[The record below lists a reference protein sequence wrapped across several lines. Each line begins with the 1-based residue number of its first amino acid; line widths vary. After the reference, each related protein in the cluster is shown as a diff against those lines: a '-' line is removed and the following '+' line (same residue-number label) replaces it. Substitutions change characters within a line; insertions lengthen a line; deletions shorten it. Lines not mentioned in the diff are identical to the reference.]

1 MATALGSQTQI
12 GYITEV
18 TAGTTPA
25 TPSIYYIPV
34 KANTLN
40 YVRGDIKDNLIV
52 SHRQAVDTQQG
63 NISINGEIDT
73 DVFALGATPTGHQG
87 FDPFYESVFGAAWT
101 SNVLKFPTSG
111 ITPKTFTIEKKI
123 TTDGGTSQYFR
134 TKGMTCHSFSISS
147 SAASNDPIGIK
158 FSFSGLDQDALATTA
173 ITGLVTTNATFP
185 STPTLITNVNTGN
198 WVKLNTVAAT
208 NVTAWTLDVKN
219 TANYNYVVNNPAANS
234 ITYGD
239 VEVSGSMT
247 FLFQSVTE
255 YNYFIGNSYH
265 VLEIKLADTVPKSY
279 TFLMSKV
286 KFTAA
291 TQTIPNAGTLLV
303 TLPFR
308 AHYNTTD
315 NSSLVITRA

>member
-12 GYITEV
+12 GYITEI
-18 TAGTTPA
+18 TAGTTPG

-52 SHRQAVDTQQG
+52 THRQSVDTQQG

-73 DVFALGATPTGHQG
+73 NVFALGATPTGHQG
-87 FDPFYESVFGAAWT
+87 FDPFYESVFGAAWS

-123 TTDGGTSQYFR
+123 TTDAGTSQYFR

-147 SAASNDPIGIK
+147 TATSNEPIGIK
-158 FSFSGLDQDALATTA
+158 FSFSGLNQDALATTP
-173 ITGLVTTNATFP
+173 ITGLVPTNATFP

-219 TANYNYVVNNPAANS
+219 AANYNYVVNNPAADS

-265 VLEIKLADTVPKSY
+265 VLEIKLADNVPKSY

-291 TQTIPNAGTLLV
+291 TQTVPNAGTLLV

-315 NSSLVITRA
+315 NSALVITRA